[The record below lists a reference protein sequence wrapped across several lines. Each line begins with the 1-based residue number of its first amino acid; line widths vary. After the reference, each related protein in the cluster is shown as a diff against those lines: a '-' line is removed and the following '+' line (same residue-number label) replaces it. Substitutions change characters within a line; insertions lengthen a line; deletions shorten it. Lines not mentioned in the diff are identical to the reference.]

1 MKIQKYFSRPALAR
15 ILARRGKKKAVFTNG
30 CFDLLHVGHVRLMRR
45 AKSLGDLLIVAVN
58 SDRSL
63 RKLKGTGRP
72 LVDQKSRAELLSA
85 LSCVD
90 YVTVFDEDTPLET
103 IRILKP
109 DVLIKGGDYELSQI
123 VGRDCVKKVVRF
135 PLVKGV
141 STSNLIRKIVA
152 TYGRRAK

>member
-1 MKIQKYFSRPALAR
+1 MKIQKYFSRPALAQ

-45 AKSLGDLLIVAVN
+45 AKSLGDFLIVAVN

-63 RKLKGTGRP
+63 RKLKGSGRP

-109 DVLIKGGDYELSQI
+109 DVLIKGGDYDLSQI

-135 PLVKGV
+135 PLIKGV
-141 STSNLIRKIVA
+141 STSNLIRKIAA
-152 TYGRRAK
+152 TYGRRKK